1 MPVNRPHDRLF
12 RAVFGHAPEA
22 AALLRAHLPET
33 LARDLQWSSLTR
45 QDATFVDDEL
55 RGSESDLLFSVE
67 RTAGD
72 QPPVWLYVL
81 LEHQSKPSRWMP
93 FRLLKYCCRIWD
105 RSRRTFPQERYLRP
119 IIPVVF
125 YQGRRRW
132 RHAAQFAELFAP
144 PVRTWPWVP
153 RFLHLLIDQS
163 PARPPE
169 VRGALRGRIAQLMM
183 MAAYRRRREALQ
195 RAAHLLTDVML
206 SGDRDAVRPIVRY
219 LWATQGRA
227 AARRFGEELRD
238 AIPEPG
244 GDLMTYAE
252 ELIREGEQRGRREG
266 EQRGRREGEQR
277 GRIEGQVRTIERLV
291 RAGVQWPLIESATG
305 IDREALSTLK
315 RRLEGPETN
324 AEPTD
329 DRRSIDTT
337 GE

>member
-1 MPVNRPHDRLF
+1 MPVNRPHDKLF

-33 LARDLQWSSLTR
+33 LARDLHWSSLTL

-55 RGSESDLLFSVE
+55 RDSESDLLFSVE
-67 RTAGD
+67 RAAGD

-105 RSRRTFPQERYLRP
+105 RSRRTFPKERYLRP

-144 PVRTWPWVP
+144 PARTWPWVP
-153 RFLHLLIDQS
+153 RFRHLLIDQS

-169 VRGALRGRIAQLMM
+169 VRGELRGRIAQLMM

-195 RAAHLLTDVML
+195 RAAHLLSDVML
-206 SGDRDAVRPIVRY
+206 SGDRDAVRAIVMY
-219 LWATQGRA
+219 LWATQDRA
-227 AARRFGEELRD
+227 TARRFGEELRD
-238 AIPEPG
+238 AVPEPG

-252 ELIREGEQRGRREG
+252 ELILQGERKG

-291 RAGVQWPLIESATG
+291 QAGVQWPLIESATG
-305 IDREALSTLK
+305 IDREALSALK
-315 RRLEGPETN
+315 RRLEGPDTN
-324 AEPTD
+324 ADPT
-329 DRRSIDTT
+329 
-337 GE
+337 

>member
-1 MPVNRPHDRLF
+1 MPVNRPHDKLF

-55 RGSESDLLFSVE
+55 RDSESDLLFSVE

-105 RSRRTFPQERYLRP
+105 RSRRTFPKERYLRP

-144 PVRTWPWVP
+144 PVRMWPWVP

-183 MAAYRRRREALQ
+183 MAAYRRQREALQ

-219 LWATQGRA
+219 L
-227 AARRFGEELRD
+227 
-238 AIPEPG
+238 
-244 GDLMTYAE
+244 
-252 ELIREGEQRGRREG
+252 
-266 EQRGRREGEQR
+266 
-277 GRIEGQVRTIERLV
+277 
-291 RAGVQWPLIESATG
+291 
-305 IDREALSTLK
+305 
-315 RRLEGPETN
+315 
-324 AEPTD
+324 
-329 DRRSIDTT
+329 
-337 GE
+337 